1 MPPVLAH
8 ATSPGSQDQA
18 FSAFYFSDMFLIYFI
33 LFKPFTS
40 LSSYFLPPTIAQ
52 RPGRRGGWGLLG
64 SGRFCFY
71 TLISFLKFDEGSCWF
86 LRDPRDQT
94 RAVRLL
100 IDFLIE
106 GRPLWSPFLT
116 LFNSI
121 FLKSP
126 SDFLNLC
133 GCGLGGS
140 WFFPRPEF
148 SGLHL
153 FSTTLYLFLN
163 FSTCLSSLLYFLSLY
178 HEYRNSL

>member
-1 MPPVLAH
+1 
-8 ATSPGSQDQA
+8 
-18 FSAFYFSDMFLIYFI
+18 MFLIYFI

-40 LSSYFLPPTIAQ
+40 LSSYFFPPTIA
-52 RPGRRGGWGLLG
+52 RGPGRRGGWGLLG
-64 SGRFCFY
+64 SGSFCFY
-71 TLISFLKFDEGSCWF
+71 TLISFLTFLKFDEGSCWF

-126 SDFLNLC
+126 SDVLNLC
-133 GCGLGGS
+133 GCELGGS

-153 FSTTLYLFLN
+153 FSTTLPLLKLLYPAPH
-163 FSTCLSSLLYFLSLY
+163 LSSTFYLYTM
-178 HEYRNSL
+178 NSLCPRYIGIVCS

>member
-1 MPPVLAH
+1 MVRARPCHGGILIHHP
-8 ATSPGSQDQA
+8 TSGADV
-18 FSAFYFSDMFLIYFI
+18 
-33 LFKPFTS
+33 
-40 LSSYFLPPTIAQ
+40 
-52 RPGRRGGWGLLG
+52 
-64 SGRFCFY
+64 
-71 TLISFLKFDEGSCWF
+71 KFDEGSCW
-86 LRDPRDQT
+86 LLQDPRDQT

-106 GRPLWSPFLT
+106 GRPLWSPLLT

-133 GCGLGGS
+133 GCELGGS

-153 FSTTLYLFLN
+153 FSTTLPLLK
-163 FSTCLSSLLYFLSLY
+163 LLYLPLISPLLSIFIP
-178 HEYRNSL
+178 